1 MMRLMKLKDFF
12 VLFLLST
19 FSVQARDNSLQ
30 LNFQLKDIFLF
41 RDNSFYYIEFAKQ
54 YISFS

>member
-1 MMRLMKLKDFF
+1 MMMLMKSKDFF
-12 VLFLLST
+12 VLFWLST
-19 FSVQARDNSLQ
+19 FSVHAQDKSLQ
-30 LNFQLKDIFLF
+30 LNFQLKYTFLF